1 MIVAMALLYGQGD
14 FGRSVCLAV
23 QAAFDTDC
31 NGATVGSIVGMSRGD
46 VPEEWTA
53 PFVKGLR
60 TSLDGYP
67 RVTVDELATRTAI
80 FIK

>member
-1 MIVAMALLYGQGD
+1 MQRKHKTWSTQRRVTFHTLS
-14 FGRSVCLAV
+14 GRKVR
-23 QAAFDTDC
+23 
-31 NGATVGSIVGMSRGD
+31 AT

-67 RVTVDELATRTAI
+67 RVTVDELAARTAI